1 MSAAS
6 PNEVAIQLV
15 DVTKRFDGSVDAAVE
30 HLSLDIPRGRIVALI
45 GPSGC
50 GKTTTLRMINRLIEP
65 TQGAILIEGR
75 DSRSVDP
82 IALRLGI
89 GYVIQAVGL
98 FPHRRVADNI
108 AVVPKALGWDRERI
122 RDRVLELAELVGL
135 EPEQLDRYPDELSG
149 GQQQRVGV
157 ARALAADPPILL
169 MDEPFGA
176 VDPVVRGRLQE
187 ELLQLQA
194 RLHKT
199 IVIVTHD
206 LDEALTLADR
216 VALFDRGGRLAQY
229 ASPDELL
236 HAPAE
241 AFVAEFL
248 GSERSLRR
256 LALRTVG
263 TLTLDRGAVVAPST
277 TLADVR
283 ATLERHGGD
292 WVGVVDDGRF
302 VGWLAREDAAGERRL
317 DLSRLAAP
325 AASVTPSST
334 LRAAMDRIMT
344 ARTAAAVVVEDGR
357 FLGIVTLESVR
368 AALAGSDG

>member
-1 MSAAS
+1 MTRSTS
-6 PNEVAIQLV
+6 PSPAIRLT
-15 DVTKRFDGSVDAAVE
+15 DVTKRFADSLEPAVAGLHLDVQRGS
-30 HLSLDIPRGRIVALI
+30 IVALI

-50 GKTTTLRMINRLIEP
+50 GKTTTLRMINRLIDP
-65 TQGAILIEGR
+65 TSGSIHIEGR
-75 DSRSVDP
+75 DSRDVDP
-82 IALRLGI
+82 IELRLGI

-108 AVVPKALGWDRERI
+108 AVVPKALGWDRSRI
-122 RDRVLELAELVGL
+122 RARVSELAELVGL
-135 EPEQLDRYPDELSG
+135 ETDQLDRYPDELSG

-176 VDPVVRGRLQE
+176 VDPVIRQHLQD

-206 LDEALTLADR
+206 LDEAVTLADR
-216 VALFDRGGRLAQY
+216 IALFDRGGRLAQY

-263 TLTLDRGAVVAPST
+263 SVALEGFPVIAPGS
-277 TLADVR
+277 TLADAR
-283 ATLERHGGD
+283 RTLERTGGD
-292 WVGVVDDGRF
+292 WVGVVDGERF
-302 VGWLAREDAAGERRL
+302 VGWLSREATAGEGTVTI
-317 DLSRLAAP
+317 SRLEPP
-325 AASVTPSST
+325 AASVTPESS

-344 ARTAAAVVVEDGR
+344 ARTAVAVVEDEGR
-357 FLGIVTLESVR
+357 FAGIVTLASVR
-368 AALAGSDG
+368 AALAGADG